1 MEEVLLT
8 VLAVVTLV
16 MVVVPVVMAAMDP
29 RAMALEAA
37 ELLDI
42 MEMAVMVLE
51 DLLRVLDQAAAVAVP
66 VVAVLVDQRPTMVQL
81 VNKISNLQ
89 QDLVEELEYM
99 DRVLT
104 VLEDMVLVL
113 LLQEKVVLAD
123 KMHKTPI

>member
-1 MEEVLLT
+1 M
-8 VLAVVTLV
+8 LAVVTLV

-37 ELLDI
+37 VLLDI
-42 MEMAVMVLE
+42 AVMVVMVVE
-51 DLLRVLDQAAAVAVP
+51 DLLRVLDQAAAVVVL
-66 VVAVLVDQRPTMVQL
+66 VVAVLVDQALTMVQL